1 MSDAAAPIL
10 QEDEEEEAAGQLA
23 FLQGPGA
30 STRTGSIGKFGG
42 RLSAAEVLLGLLE
55 IEWYFTKRGLLKED
69 VYIL

>member
-1 MSDAAAPIL
+1 VSDAAAPIL
-10 QEDEEEEAAGQLA
+10 HEDEEEEAAGQLA

-30 STRTGSIGKFGG
+30 SSIGKFGG

-55 IEWYFTKRGLLKED
+55 NEGYFSKRGLLKEY